1 MTSSPRIDSL
11 SIEDIENLYHVKP
24 NGKDYDMLDIAHPN
38 SCYFS
43 DAHDKLNGRIPNQRE
58 QNSEIIGKIT
68 HPTNGLLEQTIYA
81 QASLM
86 DEVIKIGFQ
95 MERESVEDLT
105 DLADC
110 CASQMYKATL
120 SKSAFLP
127 AIPVAVWLA
136 AGGVTTVLTT
146 LGLVNNFGPSIDKGV
161 INNAA
166 RAGEDLQAVNED
178 YPKLVS
184 QVVTMIK
191 NISFV
196 KDLGD
201 QAMHS
206 NLTAETA
213 TKESIEAATALLEK
227 YKKATQL
234 LSQYIP
240 TYISLLSAEQP
251 DDDSGDFMTVLKKV
265 YHTIAPTSIKTAIS
279 ALQTL
284 QDSLAKSGEA
294 ITAYEHGLQ
303 SFLEQNKNAIEDMIA
318 KQTEDSK
325 LPTHAPVK
333 DNSPKSLTDITS
345 LINSK

>member
-1 MTSSPRIDSL
+1 MTETPRVDSL
-11 SIEDIENLYHVKP
+11 SIKDIENLYQVKP
-24 NGKDYDMLDIAHPN
+24 NGEDYDMFDIAHPK

-68 HPTNGLLEQTIYA
+68 HQTNGLLEQTIYA
-81 QASLM
+81 QAALM

-95 MERESVEDLT
+95 MERENIEDLT

-110 CASQMYKATL
+110 CAGQMYQTTL
-120 SKSAFLP
+120 TKSAFLP
-127 AIPVAVWLA
+127 AIPVGVWLA
-136 AGGVTTVLTT
+136 AGGVGTVLTT

-161 INNAA
+161 INNAS
-166 RAGEDLQAVNED
+166 RAVEDLQAVNED
-178 YPKLVS
+178 YPNLVS

-201 QAMHS
+201 KAMHS

-213 TKESIEAATALLEK
+213 TKESIEAATDLLEK

-240 TYISLLSAEQP
+240 SYISLLSAEQP
-251 DDDSGDFMTVLKKV
+251 NDDSGDFMTVLKKV
-265 YHTIAPTSIKTAIS
+265 YHAISPTSIKTAIA

-284 QDSLAKSGEA
+284 QDSLSKSGEA

-303 SFLEQNKNAIEDMIA
+303 GFLEQNKDAIEDMLA
-318 KQTEDSK
+318 KQPD
-325 LPTHAPVK
+325 LPAK
-333 DNSPKSLTDITS
+333 SPKSKSKELTDITS
-345 LINSK
+345 LLPNS